1 MPVTNQDIKEKL
13 EGIEDA
19 LTGVVDDIKETAKK
33 AITFPLWVKIVA
45 GLGFVCLVVLLV
57 TMFTKSK
64 PVDDSYL
71 KEVRQLDS
79 TIKYQQKY
87 IEALVEGQAMRDSII
102 IKELGRISG
111 NKTTIVRLKT
121 EYEKIPTDVR
131 NLDREQL
138 RREWTEY

>member
-33 AITFPLWVKIVA
+33 VITFPLWVKIVA
-45 GLGFVCLVVLLV
+45 GLAVVCLIAILV

-71 KEVRQLDS
+71 KDIEVL
-79 TIKYQQKY
+79 QQK
-87 IEALVEGQAMRDSII
+87 IETLTELQTTREALQQARDSFIVKEISKLGASKQTQTRII
-102 IKELGRISG
+102 H
-111 NKTTIVRLKT
+111 
-121 EYEKIPTDVR
+121 EYNQIPDRV
-131 NLDREQL
+131 NSLDREQL
-138 RREWTEY
+138 RREITEY

>member
-19 LTGVVDDIKETAKK
+19 LTGVVDDIKQTAKK
-33 AITFPLWVKIVA
+33 VITFPLWVKIALGLA
-45 GLGFVCLVVLLV
+45 GVCLIAIAI
-57 TMFTKSK
+57 TMFRKPK

-121 EYEKIPTDVR
+121 EYEKIPDNV
-131 NLDREQL
+131 NSLDRDGL
-138 RREWTEY
+138 RREWTNF